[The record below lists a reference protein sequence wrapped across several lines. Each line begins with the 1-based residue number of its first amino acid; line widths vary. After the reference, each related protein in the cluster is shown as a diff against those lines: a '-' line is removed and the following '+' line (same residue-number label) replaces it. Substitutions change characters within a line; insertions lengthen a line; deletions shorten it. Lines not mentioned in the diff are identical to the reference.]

1 MKKKMSKTK
10 KQILALGML
19 ALGGLSLGSLTFI
32 PYLLRHWS
40 TIQYEIVNFKSEF
53 NQNEK
58 KFTLGFE
65 LSDLDAYKLK
75 YQPLQVKLYSDSK
88 GKTMVSEHTA
98 HYDDFSRSW
107 KLDVDASKLTPG
119 SRYYIGIDYKEGK
132 TRFGAKK
139 IVGFSKNVADFI
151 NVPAAVKSINFGKID
166 TGSAAVKVDFSDE
179 IKSLEG
185 KKVALEYYYLPK
197 GQKVAAKDQVV
208 TTYVDLTTVKEG
220 AADFQLNNLLPDAD
234 YYVSGVKLI
243 SDGQTPRELTSAEQE
258 NIQLSEGSF
267 FNTEIINLK
276 VNKMSASDELDLG
289 KFVLL
294 TFDKTTN
301 PQLAKVNNMPVE
313 ISYVNRTS
321 KEHEIK
327 VIRTTLVDNVISF
340 HLNRANNHLL
350 PLGSSFEIAQ
360 IKIAGAN
367 VEFDKGVSNV
377 FYSQNGIVAIKSKT
391 SGTTANVETTFA
403 SQDDISGLTANVDL
417 SPLAEHKVTATIVPL
432 ENNLYKA
439 TFNISGLTN
448 KTVYNINSIS
458 LDKLPT
464 NTVFA
469 GGEFDYRKFNFEEG
483 VQRSFLTGINDLS
496 VFIKAA
502 PQIETNLVTYSF
514 GFGSQSNY
522 LNSKQLRLAYHL
534 DGDGHT
540 YYSGVATAAGNAVNF
555 KLNEFLPGRKY
566 HLDNIE
572 IIGEPNIN
580 VVIDGDQTNRD
591 FYTRAVVSDIRF
603 ENIGETS
610 AKAKVFIKSDL
621 EQWKKI
627 ADKDAG
633 KVTLV
638 YSAGAH
644 NALVASTDIAF
655 EPSKLVKK
663 DDGFELDFSL
673 TGLNRKT
680 NYYIDNLIFDSPNTT
695 TLFSGDN
702 IVSLDKFFTTKFE
715 NASALS
721 VNTYNVSQN
730 TATVEIQFNPDTDSF
745 LDGHKFR
752 LVLKKNDQLISS
764 GPDSAQASTEGD
776 STPDVYVAEVK
787 SSTIRFDLTGLDAG
801 SKYTVANLVSVDETG
816 QDATQFS
823 KLKFNFEDRSL
834 NSQTSFYTSPDITS
848 IETTHPKEQ
857 EAKVVVHLE
866 SQKPDLDYTS
876 GISLAY
882 LNKTTKVLE
891 FATGN
896 YDKRS
901 KTFTFE
907 LGKTNPLQKVT
918 DYEIQRIV
926 AEQHEIPF
934 AKTFNE
940 KNKKFS
946 TSAQTAQI
954 IAVQQVGHS
963 VNEIKAVLNFSN
975 NDTYLNGETLEV
987 QLNKH
992 NGGQQ
997 VKTATAVVKNNSAE
1011 FDFTGLTEA
1020 GVQYSIGQITHK
1032 KDASKVPGTINF
1044 NYESTAQNQKDKLYT
1059 LGEIKN
1065 ITYDSHKQPHSANVT
1080 IAFTD
1085 AESFLSTN
1093 PSTTTPRT
1101 AILKYKDDNN
1111 NHFSASAQINSG
1123 SVTFNLSNLKE
1134 FTQYT
1139 VESLEISQINGPI
1152 QFSTQAKTKKNFYTK
1167 VATISLNDVIYN
1179 NKTPT
1184 NSEVTLVF
1192 DSSDQKVINNK
1203 QVNVTL
1209 ERNGQTNT
1217 NTDKQAH
1224 ANIAFNRETNR
1235 YEAKL
1240 DFSGLTSGVRYD
1252 LKTLTIGQTQD
1263 DPSAQANS
1271 TITVNTT
1278 KITNE
1283 HKNSFATTGVVEQ
1296 IRLDGQASDRQARIT
1311 IQFQGDTVDQVAGF
1325 QNRSATLVYQNIA
1338 TKQLVSDTQIIR
1350 SNNAT
1355 FTLSNLAKQQTYKFV
1370 SLKLDGITDI
1380 QFDSSKPKTGVNE
1393 VNKVE
1398 EFTTSFASVEIID
1411 IQQKVENDKTVVTV
1425 FFNPDID
1432 EVAINN
1438 YQATLEYTPQGT
1450 PPQQK
1455 QTSESVNIDNFR
1467 AVFNL
1472 KNLKEVSTFD
1482 INAVTIKKRIAKR
1495 SAAPAPTQ
1503 QIPTANFSNLL
1514 NTTFASK
1521 KIFYSAPKI
1530 TNVANTTTDNSANL
1544 TITVDQP
1551 ENTYTGSDVNALLV
1565 FKSTRTGTTDVK
1577 LIKGTPT
1584 NIDTSHKTFQFDLT
1598 GLDKFTNYRIE
1609 ELRLNGNII
1618 NFDNDINTT
1627 NQAKKDFKTT
1637 ATTVETPSFVQT
1649 IKKKNEVAANISFD
1663 PVKDWYLV
1671 GNKVSFNANINGHTK
1686 TFEAVVG
1693 SDGLAKLDITSD
1705 TASNFTVAPGE
1716 NITFNTI
1723 SVVDDKNLGLQN
1735 KGTLVNPAT
1744 FKNDDVASATPSPL
1758 TLKSKDL
1765 ITSVVQKN
1773 LSTNSAQ
1780 IELKLATSERLSG
1793 ELTLNYLN
1801 KQDGSVKQV
1810 KVTAPA
1816 QPSNG
1821 DVTFN
1826 INGADKVAN
1835 LVDYQLQSVE
1845 ANGETIGFDTDAVTI
1860 PDREFRTLP
1869 NSVNVTNITT
1879 TYNPQTKT
1887 AIAKVEFDQT
1897 ARQFLVGKKVSLS
1910 YQPFLH
1916 SLSGKHSLA
1925 TRDASG
1931 QEATIRPDGTVEF
1944 KLDGAQDPTQGSN
1957 NDVTINDVPSGASG
1971 TSTTTNTIGNLKG
1984 DSKLVF
1990 TNPHNTLIDGIKYQ
2004 ITAVSVL
2011 DSGITSFNTDLR
2023 LSNLE
2028 NSKFSTLPISTY
2040 AYRVKT
2046 QENLSDVTTTIEA
2059 FYLTNE
2065 NLAADQG
2072 TADRFAINLYNKT
2085 NNTVATAKA
2094 KSFTQGPSASVESLS
2109 SGRQDVQKYFWKI
2122 TYEVQLEK
2130 ASLYEIVSTTLDN
2143 KDIELS
2149 RYTNQQS
2156 GQSDDNKLKKLFTT
2170 PGTKTKVVG
2179 IEYDP
2184 IPFDDKATIKV
2195 KLDDVDGFVSKN
2207 NLQLKLSY
2215 EQKAGAS
2222 MATGRA
2228 AQQIQAIDNTGSI
2241 TSDGVATFELTHL
2254 QRASRYE
2261 IKKIELVGHDAIN
2274 TGEGLKIETVTKG
2287 SQQASDFT
2295 FRSQTTN
2302 AANQTLFATRNQV
2315 TNIHFSQTN
2324 RTDGAGTLTVT
2335 FGQTGNQVA
2344 VDKGIVTFV
2353 DTSTGATHQEIL
2365 ANSASVF
2372 NNSNHQITFNLNNL
2386 KKIGTYRVEKVSIHG
2401 LDYFVAGAQSTFS
2414 TIPQVAKITNIQY
2427 SDLASNLDEVDNKL
2441 YGSGK
2446 IKVTFDSLESYLDGQ
2461 TLRFTLRSKSG
2472 NITKNVSGLVQQDP
2486 NSNPY
2491 VDLTLD
2497 KQNFESTDS
2506 TDPNIVV
2513 GRQWEIQSVDI
2524 PHKNTTNVI
2533 TNTNELNQVT
2543 FPLTGTANSGGASQ
2557 GLEQL
2562 KEFQLPGYFSNV
2574 TLAQADSHTSS
2585 SIKLQ
2590 SVQFSGDISKFQ
2602 GKQVVLELDKNQGHE
2617 YFATANVSNGNTL
2630 SFTGLALDGLTGLTA
2645 YKVKSIKIDGV
2656 SYPISPNTNTTNIAY
2671 TNVEHFT
2678 VTNFEWDKNQ
2688 SNHNTSVLK
2697 VAFDSKDSWLLNKTV
2712 VLKYKSVS
2720 NSQTHTLTAVKQTIN
2735 NTTGELEAT
2744 FNVDVNNSANAYSNS
2759 FDYGQHYEFMGVD
2772 LTDFDPHSSQFQ
2784 PYHQNSVPT
2793 AIYASS
2799 LGMGSEAVRFYTE
2812 YTSPTIKLV
2821 QASDISNPE
2830 GMLNTFKT
2838 TISVDFNDKTG
2849 IATNTVGT
2857 WNVKFFK
2864 DYHYLE
2870 EIHQNHFK
2878 VINRRWDDRHKKFLF
2893 DIVGDLKELID
2904 DYTNLN
2910 RGHQSNV
2917 NNVYFQLSYEYFKD
2931 PSRTEI
2937 KDINLSQTQTTS
2949 AGQLNLDF
2957 EFPKKYVEVT
2967 KIRGV
2972 QTTAYDYG
2980 IEMTIYDPFNI
2991 IGVTSRNGATYQDT
3005 YDKLYNSIF
3014 NNGNANIGWVAQ
3026 PSGQPKAEISSPD
3039 GITWNYFKNDQAGTR
3054 NNQRIA
3060 QFTAES
3066 GTFYGSSWAFQNNKA
3081 IQIDIKVAN
3090 IDKNKRSIIDFSGL
3104 SVGQYGQVVKNYL
3117 TKTPSP
3123 IYHNSGFRGRVR
3135 LVNTSNIASFQEL
3148 PQYQPEANLF
3158 SILDISYFNIRT
3170 NSYNQNNS
3178 FSAYKKIWFNIST
3191 NSLNN
3196 LAGKALLLNLNNIY
3210 LTNSAADPTRSTDV
3224 SMLVA
3229 QNDDELQRV
3238 FVMPSDWDHMTEFWG
3253 TYTNQTA
3260 TDNSGHP
3267 ERGLRVTIDDS
3278 NDFFRNRNGNNKF
3291 DLFQDNVN
3299 ASTILGP
3306 SPFLA
3311 PFKTTTPDII
3321 SYWDVRRHTASNPTK
3336 NDFPIY
3342 NYENT
3347 NISDGEK
3354 TWHQNGVE
3362 KKILNN
3368 YQSPF
3373 GVSSLRYDEETG
3385 ELSVQFDWAKTT
3397 NGKHKQIVSSVP
3409 HKAYAAFVDNNGYL
3423 YYFGQSNG
3431 DGASFD
3437 YLLGPNNNTVVFNTR
3452 QQYLQNKNLEP
3463 KNNSILYFVGILV
3476 QPYISNT
3483 STSQNDTGTVK
3494 IYENGIPDYDTRIQ
3508 RYQSDADRKVT
3519 AIPGVLDYLKPFT
3532 FSRTYPV
3539 PILNKAAQDSLL
3551 SITYKN

>member
-166 TGSAAVKVDFSDE
+166 TGSAAVKVDFSDD

-276 VNKMSASDELDLG
+276 VNKMKASDELDLG

-417 SPLAEHKVTATIVPL
+417 SPLAEHKVSATIVPL

-458 LDKLPT
+458 LDKLPA

-580 VVIDGDQTNRD
+580 VVIDGDQTYRD
-591 FYTRAVVSDIRF
+591 FYTRAIVSDIQF

-627 ADKDAG
+627 ADNDAG

-644 NALVASTDIAF
+644 NALVASTDINF
-655 EPSKLVKK
+655 EPNKLVKK
-663 DDGFELDFSL
+663 DDGFELEFNL

-680 NYYIDNLIFDSPNTT
+680 NYYIDNLIFGSPNTT
-695 TLFSGDN
+695 TLFSGAN

-730 TATVEIQFNPDTDSF
+730 KATVEIQFNPDTDSF

-752 LVLKKNDQLISS
+752 LVLKKNDQVINS
-764 GPDSAQASTEGD
+764 GPGSETGSTEGN
-776 STPDVYVAEVK
+776 STKDDVYVAEVK

-801 SKYTVANLVSVDETG
+801 SKYTVANLVSVGETG

-823 KLKFNFEDRSL
+823 NLKFNFENPSVK
-834 NSQTSFYTSPDITS
+834 SQTSFYTDPDITS
-848 IETTHPKEQ
+848 IETTFPKEQ
-857 EAKVVVHLE
+857 EAKVVVHLA
-866 SQKPDLDYTS
+866 SQKPDLNYAN

-891 FATGN
+891 FATGSF
-896 YDKRS
+896 DKS
-901 KTFTFE
+901 KKEFAFE

-940 KNKKFS
+940 ENKKFS

-975 NDTYLNGETLEV
+975 NDTYLNGETLQV
-987 QLNKH
+987 KLNKH
-992 NGGQQ
+992 TGGGQA
-997 VKTATAVVKNNSAE
+997 ATAIATVKNNSAE
-1011 FDFTGLTEA
+1011 FDFKNLTDA
-1020 GVQYSIGQITHK
+1020 GVQYSIGQITHTTTNGGRVTK
-1032 KDASKVPGTINF
+1032 KINF
-1044 NYESTAQNQKDKLYT
+1044 NYDRTAVGQKDKLYT
-1059 LGEIKN
+1059 LGEIKT
-1065 ITYDSHKQPHSANVT
+1065 ITYGQHKEPHNATVT
-1080 IAFTD
+1080 VSFTD

-1093 PSTTTPRT
+1093 PTTKTPRT
-1101 AILKYKDDNN
+1101 AILKYKDDSK

-1139 VESLEISQINGPI
+1139 VESLEISQINGQI
-1152 QFSTQAKTKKNFYTK
+1152 QFSRQVESQKNFYTK
-1167 VATISLNDVIYN
+1167 VATISLNDVIYT

-1192 DSSDQKVINNK
+1192 DSGDKKVIDHK

-1209 ERNGQTNT
+1209 EQKTGQTKA
-1217 NTDKQAH
+1217 DKQAH
-1224 ANIAFNRETNR
+1224 ANISFNSATNR

-1240 DFSGLTSGVRYD
+1240 DFNGLTSGVRYD
-1252 LKTLTIGQTQD
+1252 LKTLTIGQTKD
-1263 DPSAQANS
+1263 DPSAQETS
-1271 TITVNTT
+1271 TITVDTK
-1278 KITNE
+1278 KITTE
-1283 HKNSFATTGVVEQ
+1283 HKNSFATTGVVEH

-1311 IQFQGDTVDQVAGF
+1311 IQFQGDTTDQVAGF
-1325 QNRSATLVYQNIA
+1325 QGRSATLVYQNIA
-1338 TKQLVSDTQIIR
+1338 TKQLVSDTQTI
-1350 SNNAT
+1350 SNNSAT

-1380 QFDSSKPKTGVNE
+1380 EKDNSKTGVNE
-1393 VNKVE
+1393 VE
-1398 EFTTSFASVEIID
+1398 QFTTSFASVEIID

-1438 YQATLEYTPQGT
+1438 YQATLEYTPKGENVQKT
-1450 PPQQK
+1450 SQQ
-1455 QTSESVNIDNFR
+1455 VNIENFR

-1472 KNLKEVSTFD
+1472 EDDILKEVSAFD
-1482 INAVTIKKRIAKR
+1482 INAVTLSPKPSGASR
-1495 SAAPAPTQ
+1495 SRRAAPPAV
-1503 QIPTANFSNLL
+1503 PTANFSNLL
-1514 NTTFASK
+1514 NTTYADK

-1530 TNVANTTTDNSANL
+1530 TEVQKTVTDNTANL
-1544 TITVDQP
+1544 TIKVNQP
-1551 ENTYTGSDVNALLV
+1551 ENTYTGNDVDALLV

-1577 LIKGTPT
+1577 LIKA
-1584 NIDTSHKTFQFDLT
+1584 TSTQIRDVEKTFNFDLT
-1598 GLDKFTNYRIE
+1598 GLDKFTNYEIE

-1618 NFDNDINTT
+1618 KFNNDIK
-1627 NQAKKDFKTT
+1627 AHIDKKQFKTT

-1671 GNKVSFNANINGHTK
+1671 GNKVSFNANINGQAK

-1705 TASNFTVAPGE
+1705 AASNFTVAPGE
-1716 NITFNTI
+1716 NIAFNTI

-1744 FKNDDVASATPSPL
+1744 FKNDDVSSAAPSPL

-1765 ITSVVQKN
+1765 ITSVVQKT
-1773 LSTNSAQ
+1773 LSTNNAQ
-1780 IELKLATSERLSG
+1780 IELKLATSDRLSG

-1810 KVTAPA
+1810 KVQAPT

-1826 INGADKVAN
+1826 ITGTDKVSN

-1879 TYNPQTKT
+1879 TYNKDTET
-1887 AIAKVEFDQT
+1887 AVAKVEFDET
-1897 ARQFLVGKKVSLS
+1897 ARQFLVGKKVKLL

-1916 SLSGKHSLA
+1916 SLASNKSEA
-1925 TRDASG
+1925 TVGTDG

-1944 KLDGAQDPTQGSN
+1944 KLDGTLAASSGHAGGDI
-1957 NDVTINDVPSGASG
+1957 TIAGVPGRAPG
-1971 TSTTTNTIGNLKG
+1971 GSTTTNTYSSNPTGNSTLN
-1984 DSKLVF
+1984 LV
-1990 TNPHNTLIDGIKYQ
+1990 NRSGKLIDGIKYQ
-2004 ITAVSVL
+2004 FTGVEVL
-2011 DSGITSFNTDLR
+2011 DSGINSFRTTT
-2023 LSNLE
+2023 NLTVLDHL
-2028 NSKFSTLPISTY
+2028 KFSTLPISAY
-2040 AYRVKT
+2040 AYQV
-2046 QENLSDVTTTIEA
+2046 QTTEQLDKVQATIEA

-2065 NLAADQG
+2065 PLNADAA
-2072 TADRFAINLYNKT
+2072 TAQKFAISLYNQT
-2085 NNTVATAKA
+2085 NNTVAEAKA
-2094 KSFTQGPSASVESLS
+2094 KTFEQATPSVVALNLGATAGQQG
-2109 SGRQDVQKYFWKI
+2109 QQYFWKI
-2122 TYEVQLEK
+2122 TYQVDLEK
-2130 ASLYEIVSTTLDN
+2130 ASLYKIVSTSYDG
-2143 KDIELS
+2143 KDVPLS
-2149 RYTNQQS
+2149 RYTDATS
-2156 GQSDDNKLKKLFTT
+2156 GQSADNQLKQYFTT

-2215 EQKAGAS
+2215 EQKAGAG
-2222 MATGRA
+2222 MVTGGA
-2228 AQQIQAIDNTGSI
+2228 AQQIQTIDNTGSI
-2241 TSDGVATFELTHL
+2241 TSDGVATFELTSL
-2254 QRASRYE
+2254 QRASQYE

-2274 TGEGLKIETVTKG
+2274 TGEGLKIETVARG
-2287 SQQASDFT
+2287 SQLASDFT

-2315 TNIHFSQTN
+2315 TNIQFQQTS

-2353 DTSTGATHQEIL
+2353 DTSTGTTTHQEIL

-2372 NNSNHQITFNLNNL
+2372 NNSNHSITFSLNNL

-2401 LDYFVAGAQSTFS
+2401 LDYFVAGTQSTFS

-2427 SDLASNLDEVDNKL
+2427 SDLASNLDEADNKL

-2446 IKVTFDSLESYLDGQ
+2446 IKVTFDSLENYLDGQ

-2506 TDPNIVV
+2506 TNPNIVV
-2513 GRQWEIQSVDI
+2513 GREWEIQSVNI
-2524 PHKNTTNVI
+2524 SNKQVTAKI
-2533 TNTNELNQVT
+2533 TDVNELNNVT
-2543 FPLTGTANSGGASQ
+2543 FPLTGAANSGGVGQS
-2557 GLEQL
+2557 LEQL

-2630 SFTGLALDGLTGLTA
+2630 SFDGLALDGLTGLTA

-2678 VTNFEWDKNQ
+2678 VTNFEWEKTQ

-2697 VAFDSKDSWLLNKTV
+2697 VTFDSKDSWLLNKKV
-2712 VLKYKSVS
+2712 ELKYKSAS
-2720 NSQTHTLTAVKQTIN
+2720 DSQTHTLTAVKQTIN
-2735 NTTGELEAT
+2735 NTTGKLEAT
-2744 FNVDVNNSANAYSNS
+2744 FSVDVNNLANAYNNS
-2759 FDYGQHYEFMGVD
+2759 FDYGKQYEFMGVD
-2772 LTDFDPHSSQFQ
+2772 LTDFDPRSPEFQ
-2784 PYHQNSVPT
+2784 PYDQHNVPT

-2812 YTSPTIKLV
+2812 YAAPTIRSTSV
-2821 QASDISNPE
+2821 SGITNTE
-2830 GMLNTFKT
+2830 GQLNTFKAT
-2838 TISVDFNDKTG
+2838 VTIRFNNNGAIAPNNVD
-2849 IATNTVGT
+2849 T
-2857 WNVKFFK
+2857 WNINFFK
-2864 DYHYLE
+2864 KYNFLPDE
-2870 EIHQNHFK
+2870 Q
-2878 VINRRWDDRHKKFLF
+2878 INTDDKFRIINKRWDNRTYSFSFDLF
-2893 DIVGDLKELID
+2893 GDLRDIID
-2904 DYTNLN
+2904 NFQNANPGRWDPSKPNDFYMQISYT
-2910 RGHQSNV
+2910 
-2917 NNVYFQLSYEYFKD
+2917 YFKN
-2931 PSRTEI
+2931 PLKTEI
-2937 KDINLSQTQTTS
+2937 NNNPLTQNMSDGTL
-2949 AGQLNLDF
+2949 LNAN
-2957 EFPKKYVEVT
+2957 FPKEYVEIT
-2967 KIRGV
+2967 KIRGT

-2980 IEMTIYDPFNI
+2980 IEMEVYDPFNI
-2991 IGVTSRNGATYQDT
+2991 IKVTPKEHDVV
-3005 YDKLYNSIF
+3005 YDELYNSIY
-3014 NNGNANIGWVAQ
+3014 NNGNSNQ
-3026 PSGQPKAEISSPD
+3026 NRSGTVGAEPD
-3039 GITWNYFKNDQAGTR
+3039 GITANYFNNLRDGNTKNQSRINKIQAA
-3054 NNQRIA
+3054 NA
-3060 QFTAES
+3060 
-3066 GTFYGSSWAFQNNKA
+3066 TFYGDYVFPNSKF
-3081 IQIDIKVAN
+3081 IQMDLRVAN
-3090 IDKNKRSIIDFSGL
+3090 IDKDNQSIMNFKNL
-3104 SVGQYGQVVKNYL
+3104 SFGQEGDAVKQYV
-3117 TKTPSP
+3117 TKIPSP
-3123 IYHNSGFRGRVR
+3123 LYPNSNFRSKVR
-3135 LVNTSNIASFQEL
+3135 MVDTSKINSLKVLEPFNSNGTSNI
-3148 PQYQPEANLF
+3148 F
-3158 SILDISYFNIRT
+3158 SILDVSY
-3170 NSYNQNNS
+3170 YNKQSKQYLNNS
-3178 FSAYKKIWFNIST
+3178 QFSNYKKIWFNVSPS
-3191 NSLNN
+3191 NPSN
-3196 LAGKALLLNLNNIY
+3196 LAGKALVLDLNSIAFLDNAN
-3210 LTNSAADPTRSTDV
+3210 DV
-3224 SMLVA
+3224 SHSRGIDFLIPK
-3229 QNDDELQRV
+3229 NSDELQRV
-3238 FVMPSDWDHMTEFWG
+3238 FIMPTSWNHIDEYWG
-3253 TYTNQTA
+3253 TYTNQPNQ
-3260 TDNSGHP
+3260 DDRRNSS
-3267 ERGLRVTIDDS
+3267 LQVTIDYRR
-3278 NDFFRNRNGNNKF
+3278 DFLYNNHNKYNEETAPGKEDFTNTLRN
-3291 DLFQDNVN
+3291 NV
-3299 ASTILGP
+3299 ILGP

-3311 PFKTTTPDII
+3311 PFKDHNTII
-3321 SYWDVRRHTASNPTK
+3321 SYYDVKENPSGHH
-3336 NDFPIY
+3336 NNRIPIY
-3342 NYENT
+3342 NYGNLAT
-3347 NISDGEK
+3347 SDAHG
-3354 TWHQNGVE
+3354 TLYDDSGQPVF
-3362 KKILNN
+3362 ITNN
-3368 YQSPF
+3368 YEKPF
-3373 GVSSLRYDEETG
+3373 GITNMRYDEQTG
-3385 ELSVQFDWAKTT
+3385 HLSVTFDWADGRKNITT
-3397 NGKHKQIVSSVP
+3397 IMP
-3409 HKAYAAFVDNNGYL
+3409 HKAYAAFVDNDGYM
-3423 YYFGQSNG
+3423 YYFGKTNG

-3437 YLLGPNNNTVVFNTR
+3437 EDLSST
-3452 QQYLQNKNLEP
+3452 NKTIIFSTKQPLYDKSDEKP
-3463 KNNSILYFVGILV
+3463 KLNSRLFFVGILV
-3476 QPYISNT
+3476 QPYIIDKTNSNFVV
-3483 STSQNDTGTVK
+3483 VK
-3494 IYENGIPDYDTRIQ
+3494 YNADQFGLNLAPTRPPFQ
-3508 RYQSDADRKVT
+3508 KYRSDAYRKVT
-3519 AIPGVLDYLKPFT
+3519 AIPGVFDYYKAFT
-3532 FSRTYPV
+3532 LSRSYPV
-3539 PILNKAAQDSLL
+3539 PILTKAAQDSLH
-3551 SITYKN
+3551 SIVYKG

>member
-166 TGSAAVKVDFSDE
+166 TGSAAVKVDFSDD

-458 LDKLPT
+458 LDKLPA

-540 YYSGVATAAGNAVNF
+540 YYSQVATAAGNAVNF

-572 IIGEPNIN
+572 IVGEPNIN
-580 VVIDGDQTNRD
+580 VVIDGDQTDRD
-591 FYTRAVVSDIRF
+591 FYTRAVVGDIQF
-603 ENIGETS
+603 EDIGETN

-644 NALVASTDIAF
+644 NALVASTDIDF
-655 EPSKLVKK
+655 KPNTLVKK
-663 DDGFELDFSL
+663 DDGFELEFSL

-680 NYYIDNLIFDSPNTT
+680 NYYIDNLIFGSPNTT

-721 VNTYNVSQN
+721 VNTYNVSQDK
-730 TATVEIQFNPDTDSF
+730 ATVEIQFNPDTDSF

-752 LVLKKNDQLISS
+752 LVLKKNDQAITS
-764 GPDSAQASTEGD
+764 GPGSAQGSTESD
-776 STPDVYVAEVK
+776 FTKDVYVAEVK

-801 SKYTVANLVSVDETG
+801 SKYTVANLKVADKTG
-816 QDATQFS
+816 LSEQDATQFS
-823 KLKFNFEDRSL
+823 NLKFNFADS
-834 NSQTSFYTSPDITS
+834 NVSSHTSFYTSPDITS
-848 IETTHPKEQ
+848 ISTTNPSEQ
-857 EAKVVVHLE
+857 QVDVTVNLE
-866 SQKPDLDYTS
+866 SRNPDLDYKS

-891 FATGN
+891 FATGIF
-896 YDKRS
+896 DKTQ
-901 KTFTFE
+901 KQFTFH
-907 LGKTNPLQKVT
+907 LGTTNPLQKVT

-934 AKTFNE
+934 ATTFNQR
-940 KNKKFS
+940 NKQFS
-946 TSAQTAQI
+946 TSAKTAQI

-987 QLNKH
+987 QLNQKNSNKH
-992 NGGQQ
+992 A
-997 VKTATAVVKNNSAE
+997 TASAVVKNNSAE
-1011 FDFTGLTEA
+1011 FDFTGLTDA

-1032 KDASKVPGTINF
+1032 KDASKVPGTIAF
-1044 NYESTAQNQKDKLYT
+1044 NYDRTADGQKDKLYT
-1059 LGEIKN
+1059 LGEIKT
-1065 ITYDSHKQPHSANVT
+1065 ITYNTAKQPHSANVT
-1080 IAFTD
+1080 ITFTD

-1093 PSTTTPRT
+1093 PSTNSART

-1111 NHFSASAQINSG
+1111 NHFSANAQISGG
-1123 SVTFNLSNLKE
+1123 SVTFSLTNLKE

-1139 VESLEISQINGPI
+1139 VESLEISQINGQI
-1152 QFSTQAKTKKNFYTK
+1152 KFSTQAQSQKNFYTK
-1167 VATISLNDVIYN
+1167 VATISLNDVIYT

-1184 NSEVTLVF
+1184 QSEVTLVF
-1192 DSSDQKVINNK
+1192 DSGDQKVINDK

-1209 ERNGQTNT
+1209 EQKGQT

-1224 ANIAFNRETNR
+1224 ANISFNSATNR

-1252 LKTLTIGQTQD
+1252 LKTLTIGQTKD

-1271 TITVNTT
+1271 TINVNIN
-1278 KITNE
+1278 KITQE
-1283 HKNSFATTGVVEQ
+1283 HKNSFATTGVVEH

-1311 IQFQGDTVDQVAGF
+1311 IQFQGDATDPVAGF
-1325 QNRSATLVYQNIA
+1325 ENRSATLVYQNIA
-1338 TKQLVSDTQIIR
+1338 TKQLVSDTQTIR
-1350 SNNAT
+1350 GNNAT

-1380 QFDSSKPKTGVNE
+1380 QFDSSKPKTGTNAVND
-1393 VNKVE
+1393 VE
-1398 EFTTSFASVEIID
+1398 QFTTSFADVEIID

-1438 YQATLEYTPQGT
+1438 YQATLEYTPQGAGGSKKISQ
-1450 PPQQK
+1450 P
-1455 QTSESVNIDNFR
+1455 VDIDNFR

-1472 KNLKEVSTFD
+1472 EDNILKEVSAFD
-1482 INAVTIKKRIAKR
+1482 INAVTLSPKPSGASR
-1495 SAAPAPTQ
+1495 SRRAAPVV
-1503 QIPTANFSNLL
+1503 PTANFSTLL
-1514 NTTFASK
+1514 NTTYVGK

-1530 TNVANTTTDNSANL
+1530 TEVQKNVTDNTANL
-1544 TITVDQP
+1544 TIKVNQP
-1551 ENTYTGSDVNALLV
+1551 ENTYTGNDVDALLV
-1565 FKSTRTGTTDVK
+1565 FKSIRTGTTDVK
-1577 LIKGTPT
+1577 LIKA
-1584 NIDTSHKTFQFDLT
+1584 TSTQISGVEKTFNFDLT
-1598 GLDKFTNYRIE
+1598 GLDKFTNYEIE

-1618 NFDNDINTT
+1618 KFNNDIKDHID
-1627 NQAKKDFKTT
+1627 KKQFQTT
-1637 ATTVETPSFVQT
+1637 ATHVETPSFVQT

-1671 GNKVSFNANINGHTK
+1671 GNKVSFNANINGQTK

-1705 TASNFTVAPGE
+1705 AASNFNVAPGE

-1744 FKNDDVASATPSPL
+1744 FKNDDVASATTSPL

-1765 ITSVVQKN
+1765 ITSVVQKT
-1773 LSTNSAQ
+1773 LSTNNAQ
-1780 IELKLATSERLSG
+1780 IELKLATSERLTG
-1793 ELTLNYLN
+1793 DLTLNYLN

-1821 DVTFN
+1821 DVTFT

-1879 TYNPQTKT
+1879 TYDPQTKT

-1910 YQPFLH
+1910 YQPLFQ
-1916 SLSGKHSLA
+1916 SLA
-1925 TRDASG
+1925 AKKSVATMSADGRT
-1931 QEATIRPDGTVEF
+1931 EATIGLDGTAEF
-1944 KLDGAQDPTQGSN
+1944 KLDGSLAPSSGANGDI
-1957 NDVTINDVPSGASG
+1957 TIPDVPGRAPGGSA
-1971 TSTTTNTIGNLKG
+1971 TTNTYSSNPNGTT
-1984 DSKLVF
+1984 KLSLV
-1990 TNPHNTLIDGIKYQ
+1990 NHSGKLIDGIKYHF
-2004 ITAVSVL
+2004 TEASVL
-2011 DSGITSFNTDLR
+2011 DSNIAGFQTR
-2023 LSNLE
+2023 LSLTQPN
-2028 NSKFSTLPISTY
+2028 NTTFSTLPISAY
-2040 AYRVKT
+2040 AYQVHT
-2046 QENLSDVTTTIEA
+2046 TENLSNVSATIEA

-2065 NLAADQG
+2065 PLKADAA
-2072 TADRFAINLYNKT
+2072 TAQKFAINLYNQT
-2085 NNTVATAKA
+2085 NNTVAEAKA
-2094 KSFTQGPSASVESLS
+2094 MTFEQRTPSVVDLSASS
-2109 SGRQDVQKYFWKI
+2109 RDPQKYFWKI
-2122 TYEVQLEK
+2122 TYQVNLEK
-2130 ASLYEIVSTTLDN
+2130 ASLYKIVSTTYDG
-2143 KDIELS
+2143 KDVPLS
-2149 RYTNQQS
+2149 RYTDATS
-2156 GQSDDNKLKKLFTT
+2156 GQSADNQLKQYFTT

-2215 EQKAGAS
+2215 EQKAGAG
-2222 MATGRA
+2222 MATGGA
-2228 AQQIQAIDNTGSI
+2228 TQQIQTINNTGSI
-2241 TSDGVATFELTHL
+2241 TSDGVATFELTSL

-2274 TGEGLKIETVTKG
+2274 TGEGLQIETVTRG
-2287 SQQASDFT
+2287 SQLASDFT

-2302 AANQTLFATRNQV
+2302 AANQTLFATRNEA
-2315 TNIHFSQTN
+2315 TNATFRQGNSN
-2324 RTDGAGTLTVT
+2324 GMGTLTID
-2335 FGQTGNQVA
+2335 FGTTGNQIPS
-2344 VDKGIVTFV
+2344 DKGIVTFV
-2353 DTSTGATHQEIL
+2353 EENTGAVVQQEIL
-2365 ANSASVF
+2365 ANSSAVF
-2372 NNSNHQITFNLNNL
+2372 SSNRISFNLINL
-2386 KKIGTYRVEKVSIHG
+2386 KKMATYKIEKVTIG
-2401 LDYFVAGAQSTFS
+2401 GIDYFMVPGHDTFKS
-2414 TIPQVAKITNIQY
+2414 IPKVAKIVDIEY
-2427 SDLASNLDEVDNKL
+2427 SGLESVLSSDNKL
-2441 YGSGK
+2441 AANGK
-2446 IKVTFDSLESYLDGQ
+2446 IKVTFDGTESYLVGKN
-2461 TLRFTLRSKSG
+2461 LRFDLSTGNLRRQISG
-2472 NITKNVSGLVQQDP
+2472 NVQVSHGSD
-2486 NSNPY
+2486 PY
-2491 VDLTLD
+2491 VELTLD
-2497 KQNFESTDS
+2497 ENNFKSTDS
-2506 TDPNIVV
+2506 NSNNIVV
-2513 GRQWEIQSVDI
+2513 GRQWSINSISVQQD
-2524 PHKNTTNVI
+2524 P
-2533 TNTNELNQVT
+2533 ELAQVQ
-2543 FPLTGTANSGGASQ
+2543 FPIRGGSRSQRANGDR
-2557 GLEQL
+2557 GLL
-2562 KEFQLPGYFSNV
+2562 YLRNFKLPGYFSTIALSQDATHPSSTIDLRNV
-2574 TLAQADSHTSS
+2574 VFTGDPTQLAQFD
-2585 SIKLQ
+2585 
-2590 SVQFSGDISKFQ
+2590 
-2602 GKQVVLELDKNQGHE
+2602 GKQAAIELDSNPNHQ
-2617 YFATANVSNGNTL
+2617 YFATVSVSSNNLT
-2630 SFTGLALDGLTGLTA
+2630 FQGLKLDGLPGFS
-2645 YKVKSIKIDGV
+2645 VHHISSIKIDGV
-2656 SYPISPNTNTTNIAY
+2656 SYPISPTTSSTNVAY

-2678 VTNFEWDKNQ
+2678 VTKFEWDNTQ
-2688 SNHNTSVLK
+2688 SNNTNTRLK
-2697 VAFDSKDSWLLNKTV
+2697 IVFDSKDKWLPNKKIL
-2712 VLKYKSVS
+2712 LKYKALIGRDQSEK
-2720 NSQTHTLTAVKQTIN
+2720 TLSAIKQTITN
-2735 NTTGELEAT
+2735 SGDIEAD
-2744 FNVDVNNSANAYSNS
+2744 FDVPVNDDRNAADRS
-2759 FDYGQHYEFMGVD
+2759 FDYSQHYEFTGVE
-2772 LTDFDPHSSQFQ
+2772 LVDFDIAAPEFAN
-2784 PYHQNSVPT
+2784 YHLRKAPT
-2793 AIYASS
+2793 AIYSPS
-2799 LGMGSEAVRFYTE
+2799 LGMQTDSVRFFTAYHQPE
-2812 YTSPTIKLV
+2812 ITSTSVSEITN
-2821 QASDISNPE
+2821 IE
-2830 GMLNTFKT
+2830 GKLNTFRAT
-2838 TISVDFNDKTG
+2838 VSVDFSNWEA
-2849 IATNTVGT
+2849 IAGQTAST
-2857 WNVKFFK
+2857 WNVEFYKHIWAYAILQDQINPGRDF
-2864 DYHYLE
+2864 E
-2870 EIHQNHFK
+2870 
-2878 VINRRWDDRHKKFLF
+2878 VINKRWDIQTHQFKF
-2893 DIVGDLKELID
+2893 DIYGDLRTLID
-2904 DYTNLN
+2904 KFYDNN
-2910 RGHQSNV
+2910 SNAADLGRENNFYMKLSYQYFKNPSKTQV
-2917 NNVYFQLSYEYFKD
+2917 NNVDLVDKD
-2931 PSRTEI
+2931 SSSRFLDAAFPDRYAEI
-2937 KDINLSQTQTTS
+2937 TQIEGKQTS
-2949 AGQLNLDF
+2949 
-2957 EFPKKYVEVT
+2957 
-2967 KIRGV
+2967 
-2972 QTTAYDYG
+2972 AYDYG
-2980 IEMTIYDPFNI
+2980 IYMTVYDPFDI
-2991 IGVTSRNGATYQDT
+2991 IKVSSESYSERYNKLYTTIYNNGAP
-3005 YDKLYNSIF
+3005 NR
-3014 NNGNANIGWVAQ
+3014 
-3026 PSGQPKAEISSPD
+3026 SGKD
-3039 GITWNYFKNDQAGTR
+3039 GIGSNYFPK
-3054 NNQRIA
+3054 
-3060 QFTAES
+3060 
-3066 GTFYGSSWAFQNNKA
+3066 GSSWLNKNNDRLSGVFFKKLTNQSNTWSFDDSSVQINLGLK
-3081 IQIDIKVAN
+3081 IQS
-3090 IDKNKRSIIDFSGL
+3090 IDKPKRSILNL
-3104 SVGQYGQVVKNYL
+3104 SSLSHSSSNTTIQDAVS
-3117 TKTPSP
+3117 KTPSP
-3123 IYHNSGFRGRVR
+3123 LYPSSHFSPK
-3135 LVNTSNIASFQEL
+3135 VNIVNLEGDAISKLPELQSNDNIVDVM
-3148 PQYQPEANLF
+3148 
-3158 SILDISYFNIRT
+3158 DISYYVPSSNT
-3170 NSYNQNNS
+3170 YSDV
-3178 FSAYKKIWFNIST
+3178 ATKYKRIWFNISPG
-3191 NSLNN
+3191 SSDS
-3196 LAGKALLLNLNNIY
+3196 LAGK
-3210 LTNSAADPTRSTDV
+3210 V
-3224 SMLVA
+3224 LVLDFDQFRLGQA
-3229 QNDDELQRV
+3229 GNAKIIIPKNDDKLQRV
-3238 FVMPSDWDHMTEFWG
+3238 FVMPSVGNHMNAFWG
-3253 TYTNQTA
+3253 TYTNNPAASQANDT
-3260 TDNSGHP
+3260 N
-3267 ERGLRVTIDDS
+3267 GLRVVIES
-3278 NDFFRNRNGNNKF
+3278 KDFFDQVGRRYDPRKIYSSPYDEVQKSINN
-3291 DLFQDNVN
+3291 N
-3299 ASTILGP
+3299 TILGP

-3311 PFKTTTPDII
+3311 PFNNSQPDVI
-3321 SYWDVRRHTASNPTK
+3321 SYWDVSRNSAIENSMPIFDYGDLAKWEHQKTYNPTGPNTPANQGRYDK
-3336 NDFPIY
+3336 NQDKYINV
-3342 NYENT
+3342 NYST
-3347 NISDGEK
+3347 
-3354 TWHQNGVE
+3354 
-3362 KKILNN
+3362 
-3368 YQSPF
+3368 PF
-3373 GVSSLRYDEETG
+3373 GISSTSYNDKTG
-3385 ELSVQFDWAKTT
+3385 NLTVTFDWEKQS
-3397 NGKHKQIVSSVP
+3397 NGKHKPLTTVMV
-3409 HKAYAAFVDNNGYL
+3409 HKAYATYVDNDGNL
-3423 YYFGQSNG
+3423 YYFGKTNG

-3437 YLLGPNNNTVVFNTR
+3437 QDLGPDNNTIVFSTR
-3452 QQYLQNKNLEP
+3452 QAIYTTNQKP
-3463 KNNSILYFVGILV
+3463 KGNSRLFFVGILV
-3476 QPYISNT
+3476 QPYMLPINDWSEKISY
-3483 STSQNDTGTVK
+3483 QNIVIHANSDIGNPVNHTFL
-3494 IYENGIPDYDTRIQ
+3494 D
-3508 RYQSDADRKVT
+3508 RYKVDAYNKVT
-3519 AIPGVLDYLKPFT
+3519 VIPGVFDTTKAIT
-3532 FSRTYPV
+3532 VSHTYQV
-3539 PILNKAAQDSLL
+3539 PILTKTAQDSIQ
-3551 SITYKN
+3551 SIVYKD